1 MKLYDRHECTVVF
14 GISFVRCT
22 RTQNLYM
29 IPWSCCFMHIAH
41 KRQTYTINTF
51 NDLKNVQWHQIE
63 EYKVISS
70 SKKNWDAE
78 KTKTN
83 NKIYTHTHTHQHI
96 NTIKTYYK
104 RNRNDMK
111 AIRCL
116 DAKRVQIQWK
126 YNTNLTISSMFEVE
140 QTSWK
145 EWKKKNTHTIEA
157 HISNIFVGF
166 FTKILFMHCLKESL
180 KDRKHNNDDSR
191 NDPRMIWTFF
201 FFKL

>member
-1 MKLYDRHECTVVF
+1 MRNTKSSLRRKRI
-14 GISFVRCT
+14 GMQRK
-22 RTQNLYM
+22 R
-29 IPWSCCFMHIAH
+29 
-41 KRQTYTINTF
+41 RQTTRYTLI
-51 NDLKNVQWHQIE
+51 
-63 EYKVISS
+63 
-70 SKKNWDAE
+70 
-78 KTKTN
+78 
-83 NKIYTHTHTHQHI
+83 HTHQHI

-111 AIRCL
+111 TIRCL

-145 EWKKKNTHTIEA
+145 EWKNTHIQSRLA
-157 HISNIFVGF
+157 YPIYSLV

-180 KDRKHNNDDSR
+180 KDRKHNNDDGR

-201 FFKL
+201 SSNYKKKRLPFIRT